1 MLVVLQEW
9 RLLFIAALVAV
20 ACLPSAAARAQA
32 EDLPA
37 IMGRITELTR
47 EGRFKDAIPL
57 GQRLVAGIEKAV
69 GNEHPMAAYAL
80 FTLAELHRMQGELS
94 EAEPMLQRVLAQR
107 EKLLGPDHADVASTL
122 QSLAFLA
129 ISQAN
134 YRQAEQYA
142 ERALTIRT
150 RVLGPEHS
158 DTAMALVTLGRIY
171 HNESRFADAEQQF
184 QRALAL
190 FEKAHGGE
198 HINVAVTLNNLAQV
212 YKEQGRLALA
222 EPPLRRALA
231 IQEKQFGPDSIFVSA
246 MLNNLGELNRAMGRN
261 AEAEAL
267 FRRELQIS
275 EKALGPDHPEVA
287 ISLGN
292 LATLFTSIGR
302 AAEAEGLLRRVL
314 AINEKAFGPDHP
326 SVAVA
331 LNNLA
336 NALSGLNRLGEAE
349 GLFRRSLAI
358 RERQFGADSVSAALA
373 LDNLAALLHQARRY
387 AEAEPLS
394 RRSLDIREKRL
405 GPDHLDTSNSLNGLA
420 ALLDNLKRH
429 AEAGPMLERA
439 VAIRRAALG
448 DSHPMVAVSL
458 HNLASHYLD
467 VEDWQTA
474 HAAFK
479 RATAIWITR
488 RGSAGAG
495 GQDERA
501 EIREHTDPF
510 LGLVIAAHELGKTA
524 GADARDKLRDEAFA
538 TAQWVTELGA
548 AAAISGMSARVAAG
562 GGRLGQL
569 VRTRQDLAEGAAA
582 VDRALIA
589 AVSRPS
595 QVRKSDAELALR
607 QQAAAI
613 SLKLNEVDGALGGGF
628 PQYAS
633 LTTAAPLPRAEV
645 AGLLSPSEALLLML
659 PTRDATFVWVVTRAQ
674 TRWVRV
680 PIRSEDLARQIA
692 ALRCGLDFQGEWSG
706 EAAGRCIDL
715 LQPAV
720 LPGEAAALPFDLM
733 RAHGLYAS
741 LFGAVQDL
749 VAGKQLLIVPSG
761 ALTSLPFH
769 VLVAE
774 PPPVGVPS
782 EPGAYAKAAWFAKRA
797 AITVLPSVA
806 SLKSLRR
813 LAKRS
818 QATDAF
824 LGFGNPLLT
833 GHDGSD
839 RTAWA
844 KQACPRTSAPIVK
857 ANRRA
862 GSPKKLA
869 RGGLA
874 DSENIRRQPPLPETA
889 DELCAV
895 AGLLGAPTNAVH
907 LGQGASERTVK
918 ALSADGTLARARIVH
933 FATHGLMAAETEA
946 LARVRSEPALVLTPP
961 DNANNEDD
969 GLLTASEVGQLKL
982 DADWV
987 VLSACNTAAAANDL
1001 AGAEALSGL
1010 ARAFFYAGAR
1020 ALLVSHW
1027 AVDLEA
1033 TVELITRAFDEIKR
1047 DPSVGRAEALRRS
1060 MLALIA
1066 RGGRNAHPAVW
1077 APFIVV
1083 GEGAT

>member
-1 MLVVLQEW
+1 MLAVLQEW
-9 RLLFIAALVAV
+9 RLLFFAALVAV
-20 ACLPSAAARAQA
+20 ACLSPAAATAQT

-57 GQRLVAGIEKAV
+57 GQRLVAGVEKAV

-94 EAEPMLQRVLAQR
+94 EAEPMLQRVLALR

-171 HNESRFADAEQQF
+171 HNESRLTDAEQQF

-231 IQEKQFGPDSIFVSA
+231 IQEKQFGPDSIFIAA
-246 MLNNLGELNRAMGRN
+246 MLNNLGELHRAVGRN

-302 AAEAEGLLRRVL
+302 SAEAEGLLRRVL

-387 AEAEPLS
+387 AEAEPLA

-448 DSHPMVAVSL
+448 DSHPLLAVSL

-479 RATAIWITR
+479 RATAIWIAR

-524 GADARDKLRDEAFA
+524 DAEARDKLRDEAFA

-569 VRTRQDLAEGAAA
+569 VRTRQDLAEEAAA

-589 AVSRPS
+589 AVSRPAEA
-595 QVRKSDAELALR
+595 RKSDAELVLR

-628 PQYAS
+628 PEYAS
-633 LTTAAPLPRAEV
+633 LTTAAPLPLADV

-680 PIRSEDLARQIA
+680 PIHSEDLARQIA

-715 LQPAV
+715 LQPAA
-720 LPGEAAALPFDLM
+720 LPGRGRRPPLRSDARPRPLRRPVRAGAGPDRRQASPDRALGSAHQPAVPCSGRRAAAGRRPVRCRRLRESRLARQARRHH
-733 RAHGLYAS
+733 RAAVRRQPQIAAPARQAEPGDGRVPRLRQSPAYRPRRQRPHGVGQAS
-741 LFGAVQDL
+741 LPA
-749 VAGKQLLIVPSG
+749 
-761 ALTSLPFH
+761 H
-769 VLVAE
+769 VCTARDSE
-774 PPPVGVPS
+774 PP
-782 EPGAYAKAAWFAKRA
+782 
-797 AITVLPSVA
+797 
-806 SLKSLRR
+806 RR
-813 LAKRS
+813 F
-818 QATDAF
+818 TEE
-824 LGFGNPLLT
+824 
-833 GHDGSD
+833 
-839 RTAWA
+839 
-844 KQACPRTSAPIVK
+844 ACPRRPCRQREYPPPTAASR
-857 ANRRA
+857 NRRRA
-862 GSPKKLA
+862 M
-869 RGGLA
+869 RGGA
-874 DSENIRRQPPLPETA
+874 PARCSRRCGPPRSRGERA
-889 DELCAV
+889 HREGVVCRRHACAR
-895 AGLLGAPTNAVH
+895 PH
-907 LGQGASERTVK
+907 
-918 ALSADGTLARARIVH
+918 
-933 FATHGLMAAETEA
+933 
-946 LARVRSEPALVLTPP
+946 
-961 DNANNEDD
+961 
-969 GLLTASEVGQLKL
+969 
-982 DADWV
+982 
-987 VLSACNTAAAANDL
+987 
-1001 AGAEALSGL
+1001 
-1010 ARAFFYAGAR
+1010 RAFRHAR
-1020 ALLVSHW
+1020 LDGRRDRGLGRECARNLRSCSPRP
-1027 AVDLEA
+1027 
-1033 TVELITRAFDEIKR
+1033 TTRATR
-1047 DPSVGRAEALRRS
+1047 TMACSPPRR
-1060 MLALIA
+1060 
-1066 RGGRNAHPAVW
+1066 
-1077 APFIVV
+1077 
-1083 GEGAT
+1083 